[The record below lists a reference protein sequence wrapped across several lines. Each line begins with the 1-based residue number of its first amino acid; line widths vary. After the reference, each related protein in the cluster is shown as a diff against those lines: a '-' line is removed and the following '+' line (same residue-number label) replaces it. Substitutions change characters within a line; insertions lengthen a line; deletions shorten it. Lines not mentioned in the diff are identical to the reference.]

1 MENKVVIKGQKNF
14 YLPHIFE
21 CGQCFRWQRRA
32 DASYVGV
39 ANKKAL
45 RVAQEGEQITFF
57 CSPEEFYSVWQN
69 YFDLQTDY
77 GAVKRAICRDE
88 VMERALSFGWGIRVL
103 RQEFWE
109 VLLSFLIS
117 QQSNIPKI
125 KQVISRLCENWG
137 DKILY
142 EGETHYTFPDAKAL
156 SGVTEAEFAEIGAG
170 YRAKY
175 LKSAVSAAESGQID
189 AARLC
194 RLPAK
199 EAQAELLKL
208 YGVGPK
214 VADCV
219 LLFGL
224 YKTGAFPMDVW
235 MKRVMAEHYAGGDGG
250 LFGRYGG
257 FAQQYLF
264 YWRRSQ
270 GLPEQA

>member
-1 MENKVVIKGQKNF
+1 MENKVTIKGQKNF

-21 CGQCFRWQRRA
+21 CGQCFRWQCQA
-32 DASYVGV
+32 DGSYVGV

-45 RVAQEGEQITFF
+45 RVAQEGEKITFF
-57 CSPEEFYSVWQN
+57 CSREDFDGIWKN

-77 GAVKRAICRDE
+77 SAIKSAICRDE
-88 VMERALSFGWGIRVL
+88 VMEAALSFGWGIRVL
-103 RQEFWE
+103 RQDFWE
-109 VLLSFLIS
+109 TLLSFLLS

-125 KQVISRLCENWG
+125 KQVISRLCETWG
-137 DKILY
+137 DKIFY
-142 EGETHYTFPDAKAL
+142 EGKTYYTFPDAKAL
-156 SGVTEAEFAEIGAG
+156 SGATEADFAEIGAG

-175 LKSAVSAAESGQID
+175 LKSAVNAVENGEID
-189 AARLC
+189 GSRLVSLPVSEAR
-194 RLPAK
+194 
-199 EAQAELLKL
+199 AELLKL

-235 MKRVMAEHYAGGDGG
+235 MKRVMAENYADSSGG

-264 YWRRSQ
+264 YWRRSEGQ
-270 GLPEQA
+270 RKKA